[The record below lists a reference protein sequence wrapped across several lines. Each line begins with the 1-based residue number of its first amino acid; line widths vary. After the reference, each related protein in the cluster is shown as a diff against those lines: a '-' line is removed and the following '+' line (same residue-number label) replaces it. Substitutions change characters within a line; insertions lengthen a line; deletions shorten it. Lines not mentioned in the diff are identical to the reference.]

1 MRKIVIALALTLS
14 GCSGTAMYQP
24 ADGGIAF
31 ETTEQM
37 ATIMANRDMVVAHKK
52 AVQSA
57 FEHADSPEDAVGAAV
72 LGVQEVGQLQRPR
85 SLDERLLPWAQL
97 LAPYVANFFA
107 NPNMTGDGAVI
118 DGDNNTFYM
127 MKDVA
132 MTESQNYVQM
142 SPAVTQSYHT
152 QIDTD
157 ESANDG
163 SYAPVTDTQP

>member
-1 MRKIVIALALTLS
+1 MKKIVIALALTLS
-14 GCSGTAMYQP
+14 GCGGKAMYQP
-24 ADGGIAF
+24 VGNGEAF
-31 ETTEQM
+31 ETNEQSI
-37 ATIMANRDMVVAHKK
+37 ALLVQRDMEVARQNAIATAAKY
-52 AVQSA
+52 
-57 FEHADSPEDAVGAAV
+57 ADSGEDAVVVAV
-72 LGVQEVGQLQRPR
+72 MASQRPTEVNMPKTWA
-85 SLDERLLPWAQL
+85 ERFLPWAQL